1 MHRPDAGSEDEER
14 DGMQRGVF
22 YSHLDRHV
30 RPFIELIDFLR
41 SIGIEK
47 DLALPAIAVVG
58 DQSSGK
64 SSVLEALSGVALPRG
79 SGIVTRCPLEL
90 KLRKCFGGKWKAK
103 ISYQGVVET
112 FEDPSLVEIHVKT
125 AQNTLAGDGVGICD
139 DLITL
144 EITSPD
150 VCDLTLID
158 LPGITRVPVT
168 GQPEDIG
175 DQIRRL
181 ILKFIKKQ
189 ETINLVVVPCNVDI
203 ATTEALRMAQSVDP
217 EGARTL
223 AILTKPDLVDKGA
236 EPDILKIV
244 NGQVVHL
251 NKGYIIVKCRGQN
264 DINQKISLAD
274 ATRLEMEFFKNHHHF
289 SPLLEQNKVTT
300 QCLATKL
307 TQDLVDHIKTSLP
320 YLTDQ
325 IREHLETVKTELKKY
340 STGPPLERKK
350 MGPYLTER
358 LIDFIEKINEL
369 CRIGNS
375 SEKNLHTC
383 LRPVFQQWDIYL
395 SNTKGS
401 FLNKVAAMIKNYDK
415 EHRGRELITF
425 SDYCVYEHAVQK
437 HILGLQEPA
446 LDVLKAIRGMV
457 QAEFRNVCEAC
468 FKSYPQLRSMA
479 LTKIDEI
486 QTKQETKVEKRIK
499 EYINMERLVYT
510 QDSIFIKGLKDHK
523 AQFKEAIEEERFY
536 DPEEIEDITATF
548 NSTTFDSRKLTPD
561 KLGVYYEIVYQ
572 RLADY
577 VPMLILQFML
587 KESAKMLCIQIMD
600 QRDGADV
607 VKLLSEDSM
616 EGRRR
621 ADLHQRLDRLKK
633 AQEKLSEF

>member
-1 MHRPDAGSEDEER
+1 RVVTFLHIVAG
-14 DGMQRGVF
+14 QR
-22 YSHLDRHV
+22 YTDRSLQQV
-30 RPFIELIDFLR
+30 

-90 KLRKCFGGKWKAK
+90 KLRKSFGGKWKAK

-112 FEDPSLVEIHVKT
+112 FEDPSLVEIHVRT

-358 LIDFIEKINEL
+358 LMDFIDKIHEL

-375 SEKNLHTC
+375 SEKNLHTF
-383 LRPVFQQWDIYL
+383 LRPVFQQWDSYL

-401 FLNKVAAMIKNYDK
+401 LEAMIKNYDK

-457 QAEFRNVCEAC
+457 QAEFRHVCEAC
-468 FKSYPQLRSMA
+468 FKINYQSHNKIPQ
-479 LTKIDEI
+479 TKIDEI
-486 QTKQETKVEKRIK
+486 QMKQEAKVEKRIK

-523 AQFKEAIEEERFY
+523 DQLKEAFEEEHFY

-548 NSTTFDSRKLTPD
+548 NCTAFDSRKLTTD

-587 KESAKMLCIQIMD
+587 KESAKMLRIQIMD
-600 QRDGADV
+600 LRDGADV
-607 VKLLSEDSM
+607 VKLLSEDST

>member
-1 MHRPDAGSEDEER
+1 TGAPSLYFFEISTFIRCSHKI
-14 DGMQRGVF
+14 GVF
-22 YSHLDRHV
+22 YSHLDRQV
-30 RPFIELIDFLR
+30 

-90 KLRKCFGGKWKAK
+90 KLRKSFGGKWKAK

-112 FEDPSLVEIHVKT
+112 FEDPSLVEIHVRT

-358 LIDFIEKINEL
+358 LMDFIDKIHEL

-375 SEKNLHTC
+375 SEKNLHTF
-383 LRPVFQQWDIYL
+383 LRPVFQQWDSYL

-401 FLNKVAAMIKNYDK
+401 FLNKVEAMIKNYDK

-446 LDVLKAIRGMV
+446 LDVLKAIRDTT
-457 QAEFRNVCEAC
+457 QLAKE
-468 FKSYPQLRSMA
+468 LRSHNKIPQ
-479 LTKIDEI
+479 TKIDEI
-486 QTKQETKVEKRIK
+486 QMKQEAKVEKRIK

-510 QDSIFIKGLKDHK
+510 QDK
-523 AQFKEAIEEERFY
+523 
-536 DPEEIEDITATF
+536 EIEDITATF
-548 NSTTFDSRKLTPD
+548 NCTAFDSRKLTTD

-587 KESAKMLCIQIMD
+587 KESAKMLRIQIMD
-600 QRDGADV
+600 LRDGADV
-607 VKLLSEDSM
+607 VKLLSEDST

>member
-1 MHRPDAGSEDEER
+1 MFFSYICLVYLFVCRYR
-14 DGMQRGVF
+14 DGMQSGVF
-22 YSHLDRHV
+22 YSHLDRQV
-30 RPFIELIDFLR
+30 

-90 KLRKCFGGKWKAK
+90 KLRKSFGGKWKAK

-112 FEDPSLVEIHVKT
+112 FEDPSLVEIHVRT

-358 LIDFIEKINEL
+358 LMDFIDKIHEL

-375 SEKNLHTC
+375 SEKNLHTF
-383 LRPVFQQWDIYL
+383 LRPVFQQWDI
-395 SNTKGS
+395 
-401 FLNKVAAMIKNYDK
+401 LNKVEAMIKNYDK

-457 QAEFRNVCEAC
+457 QAEFRHVCEAC
-468 FKSYPQLRSMA
+468 FKSYPQLRC

-486 QTKQETKVEKRIK
+486 QMKQEAKVEKRIK

-523 AQFKEAIEEERFY
+523 DQLK
-536 DPEEIEDITATF
+536 
-548 NSTTFDSRKLTPD
+548 
-561 KLGVYYEIVYQ
+561 EIVYQ

-587 KESAKMLCIQIMD
+587 KESAKMLRIQIMD
-600 QRDGADV
+600 LRDGADV
-607 VKLLSEDSM
+607 VKLLSEDST